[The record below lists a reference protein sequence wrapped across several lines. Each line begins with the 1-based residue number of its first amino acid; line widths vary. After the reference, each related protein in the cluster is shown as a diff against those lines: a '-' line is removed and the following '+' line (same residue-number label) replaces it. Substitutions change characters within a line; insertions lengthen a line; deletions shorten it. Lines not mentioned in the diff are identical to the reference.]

1 MKYLCNVE
9 IKSLPWLLWLSG
21 LSTGLQTK
29 GSPVGFPV
37 RAQARSPVETQSCL
51 KRQPHL
57 DVSLPLFLPPYL

>member
-37 RAQARSPVETQSCL
+37 RAYARSPVET
-51 KRQPHL
+51 
-57 DVSLPLFLPPYL
+57 